1 MMKTPALLIQLL
13 KLNISKLVL
22 VITFF
27 STNLS
32 YSQPDYN
39 MSLINGTRTSE
50 NVIEFDVTIKGSNST
65 FNLTSYQCTFLFNSS
80 ITNGG
85 QLSFTYIEGTSQ
97 LNNLPTFGIGVNT
110 GDGDPKLTFAS
121 MAGSDQITEANLLVG
136 RFRLTNTN
144 AFANIDPNITWN
156 FEGFVSTILTGENF
170 QNITAPNFHSSNLT
184 LSTDSQTSDVPAEY
198 NLAQNYPN
206 PFNPSTKI
214 KFSLKA
220 ESEVKLVVYNL
231 LGEMI
236 QELVNNKI
244 AAGNH
249 EYTFNSDGLSSGTY
263 IYRLEANN
271 EFVSTRKMM
280 LLK

>member
-1 MMKTPALLIQLL
+1 MKIPALLIQLL

-22 VITFF
+22 VMTFL

-39 MSLINGTRTSE
+39 MSLINGTRMSE
-50 NVIEFDVTIKGSNST
+50 NVIEFDVTIKGSNSS
-65 FNLTSYQCTFLFNSS
+65 FNLTSYQCTFLFNCN
-80 ITNGG
+80 IANGG
-85 QLSFTYIEGTSQ
+85 ELSFTYIEGTSQ

-110 GDGDPKLTFAS
+110 CDGDPKLTFAS
-121 MAGSDQITEANLLVG
+121 MAGSDQITESNLLVG

-156 FEGFVSTILTGENF
+156 FEGFVSTILTGDNF
-170 QNITAPNFHSSNLT
+170 QNITAPNFHSSDLT
-184 LSTDSQTSDVPAEY
+184 LGTDSHVSDIPAEY

-249 EYTFNSDGLSSGTY
+249 EYTFNSDGLPSGTY

-271 EFVSTRKMM
+271 EFISTRKMM